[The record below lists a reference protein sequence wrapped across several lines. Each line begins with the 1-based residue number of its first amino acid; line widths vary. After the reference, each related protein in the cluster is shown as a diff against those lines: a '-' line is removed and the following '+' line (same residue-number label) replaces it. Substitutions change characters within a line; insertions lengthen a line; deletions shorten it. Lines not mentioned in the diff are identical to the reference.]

1 MAKHPARGLLKTS
14 MPSEQQQEQERL
26 STDEELREDPQAKVE
41 QKVQWGS
48 GELLAKQQR
57 SGQVRFGPIHTV
69 MPPCT
74 VVFGLQTLA
83 AVSIA
88 SRLSALSVRS

>member
-1 MAKHPARGLLKTS
+1 MGGTASYA
-14 MPSEQQQEQERL
+14 QERHVAL
-26 STDEELREDPQAKVE
+26 LIRP
-41 QKVQWGS
+41 VQWGS